1 MNEPVCYLALAA
13 FPGLVIFVF
22 DWWNAGWASKNH
34 SFFLPPELKKKR
46 EQAGRPLALLR
57 YGLLLLVLRG
67 LAGSGL
73 WYIVPFAT
81 NLRTFLFFMVWGV
94 AGGLFLLACRH
105 ALSALSPSAASA
117 ENNEYL
123 LRGPSILWLTIFLVG
138 GIVEEFWQA
147 VCIVCFTDNGYSRIS
162 ALLLTAFAFSLAHS
176 AGLPSR
182 IAPGMVNLFAE
193 TLVGLM
199 LGGLFVWS
207 GNLITPCVAS
217 VVYFTSSFFHVRR
230 RFGRVDASHQRKAP
244 AP

>member
-13 FPGLVIFVF
+13 YPAIVILVFN
-22 DWWNAGWASKNH
+22 WAGASALWARKNR
-34 SFFLPPELKKKR
+34 SFFLPPDLKK
-46 EQAGRPLALLR
+46 ESEESGRLLALFR

-73 WYIVPFAT
+73 WYMVPVAT
-81 NLRTFLFFMVWGV
+81 NLRAFLFFMVLGV
-94 AGGLFLLACRH
+94 AGGLFVLACRH

-123 LRGPSILWLTIFLVG
+123 LRGPIVLWLTIFLTG

-147 VCIVCFTDNGYSRIS
+147 VCIVCFTENGYSRIS

-182 IAPGMVNLFAE
+182 IAPGMVNLFTE

-199 LGGLFVWS
+199 LGGLFLWS
-207 GNLITPCVAS
+207 GNLVTPSVAS
-217 VVYFTSSFFHVRR
+217 VIYFASSFFIVRR
-230 RFGRVDASHQRKAP
+230 PLGRVANPSAP
-244 AP
+244 LK